1 MTIKDRRQGI
11 IISQLKEGPN
21 SFDDLYH
28 CLKMHS
34 ELTGEDMTIPLEIF
48 KQDCKDI
55 QKKYGVEIVYDN
67 SLKAYRINKSFPQTD
82 HIYFNK
88 DLYHQVYKDLPDRC
102 IPITRLDL
110 HLLTELELTE
120 CDLDDLSFL
129 KHCTNLEELSLFSN
143 YSSPRAKQF
152 KPPESL
158 PFLPSLK
165 RLSLHNTGIKD
176 LYMLSNCPDLETLKI
191 CETGAIDISPIEKL
205 PYLKSLN
212 LEDFEIKGVE
222 MLNELPGVE
231 SLSLCN
237 VNIKHFPFYKF
248 PNIQEFNCRSVK
260 IESMNEL
267 LKNS

>member
-1 MTIKDRRQGI
+1 MTIKERRQGI

-28 CLKMHS
+28 YLKMHS

-129 KHCTNLEELSLFSN
+129 KHCTNLEELNLFSN
-143 YSSPRAKQF
+143 YSFPEEKQF
-152 KPPESL
+152 KPLRSL
-158 PFLPSLK
+158 PFLPALK
-165 RLSLHNTGIKD
+165 RLSLHNTGIND
-176 LYMLSNCPDLETLKI
+176 LNILSNCPNIETLTI
-191 CETGAIDISPIEKL
+191 CETEPINISPVGKL
-205 PYLKSLN
+205 SKLKKLD
-212 LEDFEIKGVE
+212 LEDFELKGFE
-222 MLNELPGVE
+222 TLNELPGVE
-231 SLSLCN
+231 NLSFCN
-237 VNIKHFPFYKF
+237 MNIQNFPFHKF
-248 PNIQEFNCRSVK
+248 PNVKIFNCQNVK
-260 IESMNEL
+260 VENLAGLFE
-267 LKNS
+267 K